1 MKIYNNVVCIR
12 IIFHDFIYP
21 TNDVP
26 YRIDLCSP
34 VYNVLF
40 LDESYCTN
48 ITCEVNIAVSTMAS
62 FIHAA
67 GAAAFTASAA
77 ALFKMNTFYNRYRRG
92 VGQETAANLYSIGNS
107 LCCVK
112 EMDAVVFIVCVY
124 CIKL

>member
-1 MKIYNNVVCIR
+1 MYTVR
-12 IIFHDFIYP
+12 IIFHDFIHP

-40 LDESYCTN
+40 LDKSYCTN
-48 ITCEVNIAVSTMAS
+48 ITYEVNIAVSTMAS

-77 ALFKMNTFYNRYRRG
+77 ALFKMSIFCYRYRRG
-92 VGQETAANLYSIGNS
+92 VGQET
-107 LCCVK
+107 C
-112 EMDAVVFIVCVY
+112 
-124 CIKL
+124 

>member
-1 MKIYNNVVCIR
+1 
-12 IIFHDFIYP
+12 
-21 TNDVP
+21 
-26 YRIDLCSP
+26 
-34 VYNVLF
+34 
-40 LDESYCTN
+40 
-48 ITCEVNIAVSTMAS
+48 MAY

-77 ALFKMNTFYNRYRRG
+77 ALFKMNTFCYRYRRG